1 MKITKVM
8 ADTFHID
15 LKESFKIAF
24 SEETGSVNVLV
35 RLETDNGL
43 VGIGEAAPYEL
54 VTGESLQTVLDALA
68 LFREALIGLDPVCI
82 ELAHHRMDALAPK
95 ATSAIAAVDMALY
108 DLVGKAMGVPVY
120 KLLGGFLNQVRSDI
134 TIGINTPEK
143 MAQDAKRYVDQGFGI
158 LKVKVGINVEEDAA
172 ALRAIRQVVGDQV
185 LLRVDANQGY
195 DEQSAL
201 TAVREFE
208 KIGIRAIEQPFPEH
222 DLESSARLRR
232 VSGVPIMLDE
242 SIHLPQDASK
252 ASRLEAADIFNIKL
266 MKCGGLY
273 RGLQINAIAQAAGIG
288 CMVGCMMESRL
299 GIAAG
304 LSLVAAQENIT
315 EADCDSFMLC
325 QEPEIGLK
333 GGFEQKGDLF
343 TLLDKPGLGVEL

>member
-172 ALRAIRQVVGDQV
+172 
-185 LLRVDANQGY
+185 
-195 DEQSAL
+195 
-201 TAVREFE
+201 
-208 KIGIRAIEQPFPEH
+208 EQPFPEH